1 MDLVTLVVACGLA
14 ARSPIF
20 VVVGIQPDCA
30 APAMI
35 AHNDGADPIDRWSS
49 EIAAASRRFDIPE
62 HWVEAI
68 MRVESAGNPS
78 ATSPAGA
85 MGLMQIMP
93 DTWRAL
99 SARYG
104 LGIDGYQPHDN
115 IIGGA
120 GYLRELLDR
129 YGTPDFLAAYNA
141 GPERLDD
148 HLATGRPLP
157 DETRRYMAMLGPQL
171 VAAPIQSA
179 SMRQPDAAG
188 ATFVVLS
195 KRRSAVR
202 DGAADLFATS
212 APDGLFVA
220 PTLDRSAP

>member
-93 DTWRAL
+93 ATWQTLR
-99 SARYG
+99 ARYG
-104 LGIDGYQPHDN
+104 LGADAYQPRDN
-115 IIGGA
+115 IIGGVA
-120 GYLRELLDR
+120 YLCEMLDR
-129 YGTPDFLAAYNA
+129 YGAPDFLAAYNA

-157 DETRRYMAMLGPQL
+157 DETRRYMAILGPQL
-171 VAAPIQSA
+171 VAAPIESVSTLQPEASNATLAVSSKSRSPVRHSA
-179 SMRQPDAAG
+179 GGLFVTSM
-188 ATFVVLS
+188 
-195 KRRSAVR
+195 
-202 DGAADLFATS
+202 
-212 APDGLFVA
+212 PDGLIVA
-220 PTLDRSAP
+220 PSRVRSSP

>member
-20 VVVGIQPDCA
+20 VTEGMQPDCA
-30 APAMI
+30 APVTI
-35 AHNDGADPIDRWSS
+35 APDNGADPIDRWAS
-49 EIAAASRRFDIPE
+49 EIAAASHRFGIPE
-62 HWVEAI
+62 QWVEAI
-68 MRVESAGNPS
+68 MRVESDGNPF

-99 SARYG
+99 RRRYG
-104 LGIDGYQPHDN
+104 LGADPYQPHDN
-115 IIGGA
+115 IIGGVA
-120 GYLRELLDR
+120 YLRELLDR

-157 DETRRYMAMLGPQL
+157 DETRRYIALLGPQL
-171 VAAPIQSA
+171 VAAPGQSVLT
-179 SMRQPDAAG
+179 RLPDAGEAP
-188 ATFVVLS
+188 FVPS
-195 KRRSAVR
+195 PTSRSAVR
-202 DGAADLFATS
+202 HGADELFATS
-212 APDGLFVA
+212 MQDGLFVA
-220 PTLDRSAP
+220 PNLDRSLP